1 MDLPNL
7 DLKRREE
14 IFIFEGKMAVS
25 DEAAFFI
32 IKGSLK
38 LLNINNLKLLNLSF
52 VFASFYFKCP
62 EKNSSIVVR
71 DVSECICSPFS
82 RDALVAIAALVRILI
97 SYWEIAFCRVL

>member
-1 MDLPNL
+1 MDLPNP

-38 LLNINNLKLLNLSF
+38 LLNTLINNLKLLNLSF

-62 EKNSSIVVR
+62 EKLKH
-71 DVSECICSPFS
+71 CC
-82 RDALVAIAALVRILI
+82 
-97 SYWEIAFCRVL
+97 